1 MPDYVI
7 QCMMHTGA
15 NIGCYA
21 LTRLFSSRRLSCCA
35 DGPFRGGGTGPADPA
50 SAGPIIL
57 AQLVNIHTNA
67 HAKPYLPLVYSML
80 DGQDSSLEF
89 KY

>member
-1 MPDYVI
+1 M
-7 QCMMHTGA
+7 
-15 NIGCYA
+15 
-21 LTRLFSSRRLSCCA
+21 S
-35 DGPFRGGGTGPADPA
+35 RGGGTGLADPA

-67 HAKPYLPLVYSML
+67 HTKPYLPLVYSTL
-80 DGQDSSLEF
+80 DGQFSSLEF

>member
-1 MPDYVI
+1 MGKTD
-7 QCMMHTGA
+7 
-15 NIGCYA
+15 
-21 LTRLFSSRRLSCCA
+21 LSCGYHMMQGRPC
-35 DGPFRGGGTGPADPA
+35 GQGHRGGGTGPADPA

-67 HAKPYLPLVYSML
+67 HAKPYLPLVYSTL
-80 DGQDSSLEF
+80 DGQFSSLEF

>member
-1 MPDYVI
+1 MTIKIYI
-7 QCMMHTGA
+7 LH
-15 NIGCYA
+15 
-21 LTRLFSSRRLSCCA
+21 
-35 DGPFRGGGTGPADPA
+35 RGGGTGPADPA